1 MMRTFNVLAVAT
13 LIGSATAAYSVKY
26 ETILVSEKMRKR
38 ELELQREKDAIA
50 VLQAEWQVLNRP
62 ARLQALA
69 PPEAGM
75 QPLSARQIIRVADI
89 PQRGPAKDA
98 IADALDGVLTGS
110 LPTPKAANPARAGG
124 LTTPVARPQ
133 VAPSAPRP
141 ATGVTPKANTS
152 PRAAAVPKAA
162 SVTPKSISV
171 PAAGAPL
178 ALRPPAPVGVT
189 PRRADAAPV
198 PRQSVPQP
206 QR

>member
-26 ETILVSEKMRKR
+26 ETILVAEKMRKR

-75 QPLSARQIIRVADI
+75 QPLSARQIIRIAEI
-89 PQRGPAKDA
+89 PARGPAKDA

-110 LPTPKAANPARAGG
+110 LSTPKSPQSPRAGG
-124 LTTPVARPQ
+124 ATTPVAPTRAA
-133 VAPSAPRP
+133 APAPRP
-141 ATGVTPKANTS
+141 ATGATPKANTP
-152 PRAAAVPKAA
+152 PRVAPLPKAA
-162 SVTPKSISV
+162 TVTPRPAPA

-178 ALRPPAPVGVT
+178 ALRPPQPVGVT

-198 PRQSVPQP
+198 PRQSIPQP